1 MLTAHNISKSLNL
14 NQILNNISFSIHPT
28 DRIGLIGPNG
38 CGKSTLLKILT
49 HQLEPDEGNIAL
61 NPPDLKIGY
70 LPQAYQYPEKIVT
83 SELILELISGPDFLE
98 AKLKKLAYELT
109 LRPDHAT
116 VQDEFD
122 QVLEKL
128 ERYQPPRI
136 HPQEILDILKLN
148 DIPDDLLV
156 AQLSGGQKTR
166 LGLAK
171 ILIDDPDLL
180 ILDEPTNHLDIAMLE
195 WIEEWVQ
202 NFQGGVLL
210 VSHDRTFLNN
220 TVNII
225 FDLDPVKHTI
235 MQYQGNYD
243 QYLGQFMN
251 QQDKMLAAYRDQVY
265 EIRKMKQDIA
275 KTKNQAYQVEI
286 TTTSRQPGVRRY
298 AKKVARKALSR
309 EKKLERYIQSEDRIE
324 KPKHSWQMKVE
335 FQERKHH
342 SQQVVRIENL
352 SAGYIGFT
360 PLIRDFS
367 ASISYGERIA
377 LTGPNGSGKTTI
389 LRTISGQIEPISGS
403 VHIGKNIQLGYL
415 TQEQE
420 FLDDDL
426 NALDIILQTANLSE
440 TDARA
445 FLHQFLF
452 TGDDVFIP
460 VKDLSY
466 GERSRLQLSVLIV
479 QGCDF
484 LLLDEPINHL
494 DIPSRTQF
502 EKALSEYNGTVL
514 AVVHDRYF
522 IQRFADAL
530 WILDESGSLT
540 QNPTDDMSSINHV
553 PQTRT

>member
-1 MLTAHNISKSLNL
+1 
-14 NQILNNISFSIHPT
+14 
-28 DRIGLIGPNG
+28 
-38 CGKSTLLKILT
+38 
-49 HQLEPDEGNIAL
+49 
-61 NPPDLKIGY
+61 
-70 LPQAYQYPEKIVT
+70 
-83 SELILELISGPDFLE
+83 
-98 AKLKKLAYELT
+98 
-109 LRPDHAT
+109 
-116 VQDEFD
+116 
-122 QVLEKL
+122 
-128 ERYQPPRI
+128 
-136 HPQEILDILKLN
+136 
-148 DIPDDLLV
+148 
-156 AQLSGGQKTR
+156 
-166 LGLAK
+166 
-171 ILIDDPDLL
+171 
-180 ILDEPTNHLDIAMLE
+180 
-195 WIEEWVQ
+195 
-202 NFQGGVLL
+202 
-210 VSHDRTFLNN
+210 
-220 TVNII
+220 
-225 FDLDPVKHTI
+225 
-235 MQYQGNYD
+235 
-243 QYLGQFMN
+243 
-251 QQDKMLAAYRDQVY
+251 
-265 EIRKMKQDIA
+265 
-275 KTKNQAYQVEI
+275 
-286 TTTSRQPGVRRY
+286 
-298 AKKVARKALSR
+298 
-309 EKKLERYIQSEDRIE
+309 
-324 KPKHSWQMKVE
+324 MKVE

-352 SAGYIGFT
+352 SAGYVGFT

-377 LTGPNGSGKTTI
+377 LTGLNGSGKTTF

-403 VHIGKNIQLGYL
+403 IHIGKNIQLGYL

-426 NALDIILQTANLSE
+426 NALDVILQTANLSE